1 MTTLLPHHG
10 QRKSTGGHR
19 SSLKNTM
26 AIRNGD
32 RIHLRI
38 GMIALVQTMVMMSK
52 SVLSVLLVSYLAE
65 ELRLWVNLVARK
77 TIELYQFFA

>member
-1 MTTLLPHHG
+1 
-10 QRKSTGGHR
+10 
-19 SSLKNTM
+19 
-26 AIRNGD
+26 
-32 RIHLRI
+32 
-38 GMIALVQTMVMMSK
+38 MIALVQTMVMMSK